1 MIKYVIS
8 IILCIIAWSTSK
20 ASNDSI
26 CISGTITGNDK
37 VFVEDIIVTIMQVPD
52 STIVAY
58 CRPDESGTYRLML
71 ATSAK
76 ELLVRFSGFN
86 IKKEIKRID
95 AKSQTLDFYAIEE
108 STLLHEVQIKAQKLW
123 GSRDTLNYLVAAYT
137 KDHDNSIADI
147 LKKLPGITID
157 NGKIKYQGLPISHLY
172 IENMDLM
179 QGSYGILTESLKAKD
194 VATVQVLENH
204 EHIKALK
211 DQVPPDNAAINL
223 KLKKE
228 AKGIWT
234 KSLTLGLGYGDKALW
249 SNDAN
254 LMFFGKKR
262 QHFIY
267 YGNDNT
273 GNHPKARVANNA
285 AILTSVLEPGASPV
299 GTSLFNNQH
308 LVTINNLNKLNDSTT
323 LHYNFS
329 YNHDR
334 RLRSA
339 YQKQTYILP
348 EADVRVLTEDISSV
362 NTSNEALL
370 QLVYEKNADKKYFR
384 NDFYANGVWNSAKG
398 SVLSN
403 NEDIMQKAYNRN
415 LGIEN
420 KTHYIHR
427 TYNGNGI
434 EVRSNNSYNT
444 SPQRLSVYG
453 DMSAS
458 QEVDVT
464 RFSSKNT
471 FSMLRDLRRKHWSF
485 VPTASIN
492 LDYVGLASSLQAKV
506 NDVATMDYL
515 QFEANAGAAARYVY
529 NDFRMTLRL
538 PLSLS
543 YTTVLNETDA
553 LRVRLR
559 PSVSILW
566 KANDFWTLSGG
577 SSYGINQTPWNQLIS
592 AYIMA
597 NYRTINR
604 YKPTISEAQTAGV
617 NLKLNFK
624 DIMNEIFAYVE
635 GKVSFSWSDVVYGS
649 YIDQDAH
656 TIIQAVDMP
665 NHQKTFSCIGNVS
678 KDIEWH
684 NIQLVANA
692 NYTHSVNTVLRQSV
706 VSNLKSNSFN
716 AQLKCS
722 GDVVSR
728 LRLSYN
734 LNWNS
739 LNSRSEDYTQTIHTL
754 EQSANMYLS
763 IIPKHFFISLTANH
777 SYNKS
782 NPDKKN
788 YVFLNSSLTLK
799 TKKKHDFILEVN
811 NITNT
816 RTYLSQSNTD
826 LVEYV
831 NLYNIRP
838 ISVLLTARLNIENRK
853 K

>member
-1 MIKYVIS
+1 M
-8 IILCIIAWSTSK
+8 
-20 ASNDSI
+20 
-26 CISGTITGNDK
+26 
-37 VFVEDIIVTIMQVPD
+37 TIMQVPD

-147 LKKLPGITID
+147 LKKLPGITIE

-172 IENMDLM
+172 VENMDLM

-234 KSLTLGLGYGDKALW
+234 KSLTLGLGYGDKVLW

-273 GNHPKARVANNA
+273 GNHPKGRVANNA

-427 TYNGNGI
+427 TDNGNGI

-506 NDVATMDYL
+506 NDVATMAYL

-635 GKVSFSWSDVVYGS
+635 GKVSFSWADVMYGS
-649 YIDQDAH
+649 YIDQNGH
-656 TIIQAVDMP
+656 TIMQAVDMP
-665 NHQKTFSCIGNVS
+665 NNQKAFSCIGNVS

-706 VSNLKSNSFN
+706 VSNLKSNSFT

-734 LNWNS
+734 LNWSS
-739 LNSRSEDYTQTIHTL
+739 LNYRSEGYTQTIHTL
-754 EQSANMYLS
+754 EQRANMYLS

>member
-1 MIKYVIS
+1 
-8 IILCIIAWSTSK
+8 
-20 ASNDSI
+20 
-26 CISGTITGNDK
+26 
-37 VFVEDIIVTIMQVPD
+37 
-52 STIVAY
+52 
-58 CRPDESGTYRLML
+58 
-71 ATSAK
+71 
-76 ELLVRFSGFN
+76 
-86 IKKEIKRID
+86 
-95 AKSQTLDFYAIEE
+95 
-108 STLLHEVQIKAQKLW
+108 
-123 GSRDTLNYLVAAYT
+123 
-137 KDHDNSIADI
+137 
-147 LKKLPGITID
+147 
-157 NGKIKYQGLPISHLY
+157 
-172 IENMDLM
+172 
-179 QGSYGILTESLKAKD
+179 
-194 VATVQVLENH
+194 
-204 EHIKALK
+204 
-211 DQVPPDNAAINL
+211 
-223 KLKKE
+223 
-228 AKGIWT
+228 
-234 KSLTLGLGYGDKALW
+234 
-249 SNDAN
+249 
-254 LMFFGKKR
+254 
-262 QHFIY
+262 
-267 YGNDNT
+267 
-273 GNHPKARVANNA
+273 
-285 AILTSVLEPGASPV
+285 
-299 GTSLFNNQH
+299 
-308 LVTINNLNKLNDSTT
+308 
-323 LHYNFS
+323 
-329 YNHDR
+329 
-334 RLRSA
+334 
-339 YQKQTYILP
+339 
-348 EADVRVLTEDISSV
+348 
-362 NTSNEALL
+362 
-370 QLVYEKNADKKYFR
+370 
-384 NDFYANGVWNSAKG
+384 
-398 SVLSN
+398 
-403 NEDIMQKAYNRN
+403 
-415 LGIEN
+415 
-420 KTHYIHR
+420 
-427 TYNGNGI
+427 
-434 EVRSNNSYNT
+434 
-444 SPQRLSVYG
+444 
-453 DMSAS
+453 
-458 QEVDVT
+458 
-464 RFSSKNT
+464 
-471 FSMLRDLRRKHWSF
+471 MLRDLRRKHWSF

-506 NDVATMDYL
+506 NDVATMAYL
-515 QFEANAGAAARYVY
+515 QFEANAGAIARYVY

-604 YKPTISEAQTAGV
+604 YKPTISEAQTAGG

-734 LNWNS
+734 LNWSS

>member
-147 LKKLPGITID
+147 LKKLPGITIE

-172 IENMDLM
+172 VENMDLM

-234 KSLTLGLGYGDKALW
+234 KSLTLGLGYGDKVLW

-273 GNHPKARVANNA
+273 GNHPKGRVANNA
-285 AILTSVLEPGASPV
+285 AILTSVLEPGESPV

-427 TYNGNGI
+427 TDNGNGI

-492 LDYVGLASSLQAKV
+492 LDYVGLASSVQAKV
-506 NDVATMDYL
+506 NDVATMAYL

-635 GKVSFSWSDVVYGS
+635 GKVSFSWADVMYGS
-649 YIDQDAH
+649 YIDQNGH
-656 TIIQAVDMP
+656 TIMQAVDMP
-665 NHQKTFSCIGNVS
+665 NNQKAFSCIGNVS

-706 VSNLKSNSFN
+706 VSNLKSNSFT

-734 LNWNS
+734 LNWSS
-739 LNSRSEDYTQTIHTL
+739 LNYRSEGYTQTIHTL
-754 EQSANMYLS
+754 EQRANMYLS

>member
-172 IENMDLM
+172 VENMDLM

-234 KSLTLGLGYGDKALW
+234 KSLTLGLGYGDKVLW

-273 GNHPKARVANNA
+273 GNHPKGRVANNA

-427 TYNGNGI
+427 TDNGNGI

-739 LNSRSEDYTQTIHTL
+739 LNSRSKDYTQTIHTL

>member
-147 LKKLPGITID
+147 LKKLPGITIE

-172 IENMDLM
+172 VENMDLM

-234 KSLTLGLGYGDKALW
+234 KSLTLGLGYGDKVLW

-273 GNHPKARVANNA
+273 GNHPKGRVANNA

-427 TYNGNGI
+427 TDNGNGI

-506 NDVATMDYL
+506 NDVATMAYL

-635 GKVSFSWSDVVYGS
+635 GKVSFSWADVMYGS
-649 YIDQDAH
+649 YIDQNGH
-656 TIIQAVDMP
+656 TIMQAVDMP
-665 NHQKTFSCIGNVS
+665 NNQKAFSCIGNVS

-706 VSNLKSNSFN
+706 VSNLKSNSFT

-734 LNWNS
+734 LNWSS
-739 LNSRSEDYTQTIHTL
+739 LNYRSEGYTQTIHTL
-754 EQSANMYLS
+754 EQRANMYLS

>member
-147 LKKLPGITID
+147 LKKLPGITIE

-172 IENMDLM
+172 VENMDLM

-234 KSLTLGLGYGDKALW
+234 KSLTLGLGYGDKVLW

-273 GNHPKARVANNA
+273 GNHPKGRVANNA

-323 LHYNFS
+323 LHYNLS

-427 TYNGNGI
+427 TDNGNGI

-485 VPTASIN
+485 VPTATIN

-506 NDVATMDYL
+506 NDVATMAYL

-577 SSYGINQTPWNQLIS
+577 SSYGITQTPWNQLIS

-597 NYRTINR
+597 NYRTINL

-649 YIDQDAH
+649 YIDQNGH
-656 TIIQAVDMP
+656 TIMQAVDMP
-665 NHQKTFSCIGNVS
+665 NNQKAFSCIGNVS

-706 VSNLKSNSFN
+706 VSNLKSNSFT

-734 LNWNS
+734 LNWSS
-739 LNSRSEDYTQTIHTL
+739 LNYRSEGYTQTIHTL
-754 EQSANMYLS
+754 EQRANMYLS

-782 NPDKKN
+782 NPAKKN

>member
-172 IENMDLM
+172 VENMDLM

-234 KSLTLGLGYGDKALW
+234 KSLTLGLGYGDKVLW

-427 TYNGNGI
+427 TDNGNGI

-506 NDVATMDYL
+506 NDVATMAYL

-604 YKPTISEAQTAGV
+604 YKPTISEAQTAGG

-734 LNWNS
+734 LNWSS

>member
-1 MIKYVIS
+1 MMKYVIT
-8 IILCIIAWSTSK
+8 IILCIITGTVSYAH
-20 ASNDSI
+20 NDTI
-26 CISGTITGNDK
+26 CISGTITGSDK
-37 VFVEDIIVTIMQVPD
+37 VFIEDIIVTAIQVSD

-58 CRPDESGTYRLML
+58 CRPDEKGTYRLMFS
-71 ATSAK
+71 TSAP

-86 IKKEIKRID
+86 IRNEMKRID
-95 AKSQTLDFYAIEE
+95 AKSQTLDFYAVEE
-108 STLLHEVQIKAQKLW
+108 STILHEVQIKAQKLW
-123 GSRDTLNYLVAAYT
+123 GNRDTLNYLVSAYT
-137 KDHDNSIADI
+137 KEHDNSIADI

-157 NGKIKYQGLPISHLY
+157 NGVIKYQGMPISHLY
-172 IENMDLM
+172 VENMDLM
-179 QGSYGILTESLKAKD
+179 QGSYGILTESLRARD

-228 AKGIWT
+228 AKGVWT
-234 KSLTLGLGYGDKALW
+234 KSLTLGLGYGDKVLW

-273 GNHPKARVANNA
+273 GNHPKGRVANNA

-308 LVTINNLNKLNDSTT
+308 LVTINNLNKLNEHTT
-323 LHYNFS
+323 LHYNLS

-334 RLRSA
+334 RQRSA

-427 TYNGNGI
+427 TDNGNGI

-444 SPQRLSVYG
+444 SPQRLSVSG
-453 DMSAS
+453 NMTAS
-458 QEVDVT
+458 QEVDIT
-464 RFSSKNT
+464 RISSKNT
-471 FSMLRDLRRKHWSF
+471 FSMLRDLRRRYWSF

-492 LDYVGLASSLQAKV
+492 LNYVGLASSLQAKV

-515 QFEANAGAAARYVY
+515 QFEANAGATARYVN
-529 NDFRMTLRL
+529 NDFRMTFRL

-543 YTTVLNETDA
+543 YTTVLSETDA
-553 LRVRLR
+553 LRLRLR

-577 SSYGINQTPWNQLIS
+577 GSYGVSQTPWNQLVS
-592 AYIMA
+592 AYIMG

-604 YKPTISEAQTAGV
+604 YKPTISETQTTGL

-624 DIMNEIFAYVE
+624 DIMNEIFAYIE
-635 GKVSFSWSDVVYGS
+635 GKASFSWADVMYGS
-649 YIDQDAH
+649 YIDQNGH
-656 TIIQAVDMP
+656 TIMQAVDMP
-665 NHQKTFSCIGNVS
+665 NNQKAFSCIGNVS

-684 NIQLVANA
+684 NIQLVTNA

-706 VSNLKSNSFN
+706 VSNLKSNSFT

-838 ISVLLTARLNIENRK
+838 ISVLLTARLNIENR
-853 K
+853 

>member
-223 KLKKE
+223 KLKKD

-234 KSLTLGLGYGDKALW
+234 KSLTLGLGYGDKVLW
-249 SNDAN
+249 SNNAN

-273 GNHPKARVANNA
+273 GNHPKGRVANNA

-427 TYNGNGI
+427 TDNGNGI

-444 SPQRLSVYG
+444 SPQRLSVSG
-453 DMSAS
+453 NMTAS
-458 QEVDVT
+458 QEVDIT
-464 RFSSKNT
+464 RISSKNT
-471 FSMLRDLRRKHWSF
+471 FSMLRDLRRRHWSF
-485 VPTASIN
+485 VPTASMN
-492 LDYVGLASSLQAKV
+492 LNYVGLASSLQAKV

-515 QFEANAGAAARYVY
+515 QFEANAGAVARYVY

-553 LRVRLR
+553 MRVRLR

-635 GKVSFSWSDVVYGS
+635 GKASFSWSDVVYGS

-656 TIIQAVDMP
+656 TIIQTVDMP

-706 VSNLKSNSFN
+706 VSNLKSNSFT

>member
-1 MIKYVIS
+1 MKKIIIA
-8 IILCIIAWSTSK
+8 IILCIYAWSSSS

-37 VFVEDIIVTIMQVPD
+37 VFIEDIIVTIMQIPD
-52 STIVAY
+52 SMIVAY
-58 CRPDESGTYRLML
+58 CRPNEGGTYRLML

-95 AKSQTLDFYAIEE
+95 ATSQTVDFYAMEE
-108 STLLHEVQIKAQKLW
+108 STILHEVQIKAQKLW
-123 GSRDTLNYLVAAYT
+123 GSRDTLNYLVSAYT
-137 KDHDNSIADI
+137 KDHDYSIADI

-157 NGKIKYQGLPISHLY
+157 NGTIKYQGVPISRLY

-179 QGSYGILTESLKAKD
+179 QGGYGILTESLKAKD

-228 AKGIWT
+228 AKGVWT
-234 KSLTLGLGYGDKALW
+234 KSLTLGLGYGDKILW

-273 GNHPKARVANNA
+273 GNHPKGRVADNA
-285 AILTSVLEPGASPV
+285 AILTNVLEPGASPV
-299 GTSLFNNQH
+299 GTSLYNNQH
-308 LVTINNLNKLNDSTT
+308 RLTINNLEKLNDSTT
-323 LHYNFS
+323 LHYNFA

-348 EADVRVLTEDISSV
+348 EEDIRILTEEIRSE

-384 NDFYANGVWNSAKG
+384 NDFYANGVWNAANG

-403 NEDIMQKAYNRN
+403 NENILQEANNRN
-415 LGIEN
+415 IGINN

-427 TYNGNGI
+427 ADNGNGI
-434 EVRSNNSYNT
+434 EVKSNNSYNN
-444 SPQRLSVYG
+444 SPQRLSVSG

-471 FSMLRDLRRKHWSF
+471 LSMLQDLRRRHWSF

-492 LDYVGLASSLQAKV
+492 LDYVGLISSLQAKV
-506 NDVATMDYL
+506 NDAATMDYL
-515 QFEANAGAAARYVY
+515 QFDANVGAIARYVY
-529 NDFRMTLRL
+529 NDFRMTFRL
-538 PLSLS
+538 PLSFS
-543 YTTVLNETDA
+543 YTTVLNEADA
-553 LRVRLR
+553 LRLRLR

-577 SSYGINQTPWNQLIS
+577 GSYGANQTPWNQLVS
-592 AYIMA
+592 AYIMG

-604 YKPTISEAQTAGV
+604 YKPTISETRVAGL
-617 NLKLNFK
+617 NFRLNFK
-624 DIMNEIFAYVE
+624 DIMTSIFAYIE
-635 GKVSFSWSDVVYGS
+635 GKASFSWADVMYGS
-649 YIDQDAH
+649 YIDQNGH
-656 TIIQAVDMP
+656 SILQAVDMP
-665 NHQKTFSCIGNVS
+665 NNQKTYSCIGNVS

-692 NYTHSVNTVLRQSV
+692 NYTNSANTVLRQSV
-706 VSNLKSNSFN
+706 VSSFKSNYLTT
-716 AQLKCS
+716 QLQCS
-722 GDVVSR
+722 GDIVSQ
-728 LRLSYN
+728 LRLGYN
-734 LNWNS
+734 LNWS
-739 LNSRSEDYTQTIHTL
+739 WVNSRSEDYKQTIRTM
-754 EQSANMYLS
+754 EQSANMHLS
-763 IIPKHFFISLTANH
+763 IIPKRFFISLTANH
-777 SYNKS
+777 SYNRS
-782 NPDKKN
+782 NPSKKN
-788 YVFLNSSLTLK
+788 YVFLNSSLTFR

-826 LVEYV
+826 LTEII
-831 NLYNIRP
+831 NQYNIRP
-838 ISVLLTARLNIENRK
+838 ISILLTARLNFDRK
-853 K
+853 KP

>member
-1 MIKYVIS
+1 M
-8 IILCIIAWSTSK
+8 
-20 ASNDSI
+20 
-26 CISGTITGNDK
+26 
-37 VFVEDIIVTIMQVPD
+37 
-52 STIVAY
+52 
-58 CRPDESGTYRLML
+58 
-71 ATSAK
+71 
-76 ELLVRFSGFN
+76 
-86 IKKEIKRID
+86 
-95 AKSQTLDFYAIEE
+95 
-108 STLLHEVQIKAQKLW
+108 
-123 GSRDTLNYLVAAYT
+123 
-137 KDHDNSIADI
+137 
-147 LKKLPGITID
+147 
-157 NGKIKYQGLPISHLY
+157 
-172 IENMDLM
+172 
-179 QGSYGILTESLKAKD
+179 
-194 VATVQVLENH
+194 
-204 EHIKALK
+204 
-211 DQVPPDNAAINL
+211 
-223 KLKKE
+223 
-228 AKGIWT
+228 
-234 KSLTLGLGYGDKALW
+234 
-249 SNDAN
+249 
-254 LMFFGKKR
+254 
-262 QHFIY
+262 
-267 YGNDNT
+267 
-273 GNHPKARVANNA
+273 
-285 AILTSVLEPGASPV
+285 LEPGASPV

-427 TYNGNGI
+427 TDNGNGI

-458 QEVDVT
+458 QDVDVT

-492 LDYVGLASSLQAKV
+492 LDYVGLASSLQAKA

-635 GKVSFSWSDVVYGS
+635 GKASFSWSDVVYGS

-665 NHQKTFSCIGNVS
+665 NNQKTFSCIGNVS

-684 NIQLVANA
+684 NIQLVTNA

-706 VSNLKSNSFN
+706 VSNLKSNSFT

>member
-172 IENMDLM
+172 VENMDLM

-234 KSLTLGLGYGDKALW
+234 KSLTLGLGYGDKVLW

-273 GNHPKARVANNA
+273 GNHPKGRVANNA

-427 TYNGNGI
+427 TDNGNGI

-624 DIMNEIFAYVE
+624 DITNEIFAYVE

>member
-147 LKKLPGITID
+147 LKKLPGITIE

-172 IENMDLM
+172 VENMDLM

-234 KSLTLGLGYGDKALW
+234 KSLTLGLGYGDKVLW

-273 GNHPKARVANNA
+273 GNHPKGRVANNA

-427 TYNGNGI
+427 TDNGNGI

-665 NHQKTFSCIGNVS
+665 NNQKTFSCIGNVS

-788 YVFLNSSLTLK
+788 YMFLNSSLTLK

>member
-26 CISGTITGNDK
+26 CISGTITGSDK
-37 VFVEDIIVTIMQVPD
+37 VFIEDIIVTAMQVSD

-58 CRPDESGTYRLML
+58 CRPDEKGTYRLMFS
-71 ATSAK
+71 TSAP

-86 IKKEIKRID
+86 IRNEMKRID

-172 IENMDLM
+172 VENMDLM

-234 KSLTLGLGYGDKALW
+234 KSLTLGLGYGDKVLW

-273 GNHPKARVANNA
+273 GNHPKGRVANNA

-427 TYNGNGI
+427 TDNGNGI

-444 SPQRLSVYG
+444 SPQRLSVSG
-453 DMSAS
+453 NMTAS
-458 QEVDVT
+458 QEVDIT
-464 RFSSKNT
+464 RISSKNT
-471 FSMLRDLRRKHWSF
+471 FSMLRDLRRRHWSF

-492 LDYVGLASSLQAKV
+492 LNYVGLASSLQAKV

-515 QFEANAGAAARYVY
+515 QFEANAGATARYVY

-706 VSNLKSNSFN
+706 VSNLKSNSFT

-782 NPDKKN
+782 NPNKKN

>member
-172 IENMDLM
+172 VENMDLM

-234 KSLTLGLGYGDKALW
+234 KSLTLGLGYGDKVLW

-273 GNHPKARVANNA
+273 GNHPKGRVANNA

-427 TYNGNGI
+427 TDNGNGI

-453 DMSAS
+453 DMSAG

-706 VSNLKSNSFN
+706 VSNLKSNSFT

-763 IIPKHFFISLTANH
+763 IIPKHFFISLSANH

>member
-1 MIKYVIS
+1 MIKYAIT
-8 IILCIIAWSTSK
+8 IILCIITGTVSYAH
-20 ASNDSI
+20 NDTI
-26 CISGTITGNDK
+26 CISGTITGTDK
-37 VFVEDIIVTIMQVPD
+37 VFIEDIIVTAIQVSD

-58 CRPDESGTYRLML
+58 CRPDEKGTYRLMFS
-71 ATSAK
+71 TSAP

-86 IKKEIKRID
+86 IRNEMKRID

-137 KDHDNSIADI
+137 KDYDNSIADI

-234 KSLTLGLGYGDKALW
+234 KSLTLGLGYGDKVLW
-249 SNDAN
+249 SNNAN

-273 GNHPKARVANNA
+273 GNHPKGRVANNA

-348 EADVRVLTEDISSV
+348 EADVRVLAEDISSV

-427 TYNGNGI
+427 TDNGNGI

-515 QFEANAGAAARYVY
+515 QFEANAGAVARYVY

-553 LRVRLR
+553 MRVRLR

-577 SSYGINQTPWNQLIS
+577 SCYGINQTPWNQLVS
-592 AYIMA
+592 AYIMG

-604 YKPTISEAQTAGV
+604 YKPAISETQMTGL

-635 GKVSFSWSDVVYGS
+635 GKASFSWSDVVYGS

-665 NHQKTFSCIGNVS
+665 NNQKTFSCIGNVS

-684 NIQLVANA
+684 NIQLVTNA

-706 VSNLKSNSFN
+706 VSNLKSNYFT

>member
-172 IENMDLM
+172 VENMDLM

-234 KSLTLGLGYGDKALW
+234 KSLTLGLGYGDKVLW

-273 GNHPKARVANNA
+273 GNHPKGRVANNA

-348 EADVRVLTEDISSV
+348 QGDIRILTEDICSE

-427 TYNGNGI
+427 TDNGNGI

-665 NHQKTFSCIGNVS
+665 NNQKTFSCIGNVS

-684 NIQLVANA
+684 NIQLVTNA

-706 VSNLKSNSFN
+706 VSNLKSNSFT